1 MAASRS
7 PIGIFVNACLQA
19 RSVAMLNR
27 LELEPKWLRTP
38 VLALLLKLLLE
49 CIGCNAL
56 LLLPELALFWV
67 V

>member
-1 MAASRS
+1 
-7 PIGIFVNACLQA
+7 
-19 RSVAMLNR
+19 MLNR